1 MDKTTGNEKST
12 TGWQAALT
20 VEQLEQIQAGM
31 AQQQVELTM
40 PRFTFSSQFQLRDL
54 LSEMGMPLAFD
65 SGYADFSG
73 IDGLDDLFIDQVVHE
88 AFVAVDEKGTEAAA
102 ATAVIF
108 SLTAAPMPGIVLN
121 VDRPF
126 IFYIRDV
133 PTGTLLFVGRV
144 LNPQ

>member
-1 MDKTTGNEKST
+1 MSKQEVKVY
-12 TGWQAALT
+12 LPKFR
-20 VEQLEQIQAGM
+20 LE
-31 AQQQVELTM
+31 T
-40 PRFTFSSQFQLRDL
+40 DYL
-54 LSEMGMPLAFD
+54 LSDTLKNMGMSQAF
-65 SGYADFSG
+65 SPSADFSG
-73 IDGLDDLFIDQVVHE
+73 ISESEGLMIGEVVHK
-88 AFVAVDEKGTEAAA
+88 AFVEVDEKGTEAAA

-144 LNPQ
+144 LDPQ